1 MEQWQ
6 TVYPTISGNLLTP
19 SGCFCCSIYV
29 WDIRNVLGD
38 AGLVPDTNP
47 DGNHCSK
54 LETHECTLN
63 AVALSSC
70 DTMMASADAS
80 GKLVIRFSSCL

>member
-1 MEQWQ
+1 MF
-6 TVYPTISGNLLTP
+6 LLQHLCV
-19 SGCFCCSIYV
+19 GHQK
-29 WDIRNVLGD
+29 R

-47 DGNHCSK
+47 DGNYCSQ
-54 LETHECTLN
+54 LQTHDCTLT
-63 AVALSSC
+63 AVALSRC

>member
-1 MEQWQ
+1 
-6 TVYPTISGNLLTP
+6 
-19 SGCFCCSIYV
+19 V

-80 GKLVIRFSSCL
+80 GKLVIRFSSCV

>member
-1 MEQWQ
+1 M
-6 TVYPTISGNLLTP
+6 
-19 SGCFCCSIYV
+19 
-29 WDIRNVLGD
+29 LGD

>member
-1 MEQWQ
+1 M
-6 TVYPTISGNLLTP
+6 
-19 SGCFCCSIYV
+19 
-29 WDIRNVLGD
+29 LGD

-47 DGNHCSK
+47 DGNHCSP
-54 LETHECTLN
+54 LQTHDCTLT
-63 AVALSSC
+63 AVALSRC

>member
-1 MEQWQ
+1 
-6 TVYPTISGNLLTP
+6 
-19 SGCFCCSIYV
+19 
-29 WDIRNVLGD
+29 VLGD

-47 DGNHCSK
+47 DGNHCSQ
-54 LETHECTLN
+54 LQTHDCTLT
-63 AVALSSC
+63 AVALSRC